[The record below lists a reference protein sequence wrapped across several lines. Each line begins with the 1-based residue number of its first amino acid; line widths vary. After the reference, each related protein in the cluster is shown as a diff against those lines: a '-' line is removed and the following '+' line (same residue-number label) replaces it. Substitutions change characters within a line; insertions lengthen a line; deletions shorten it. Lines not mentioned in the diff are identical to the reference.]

1 MSPDKKMLQG
11 SNAPAF
17 EMGIGST
24 AYKQNQ

>member
-11 SNAPAF
+11 NAPAF